1 MLIQKPTKCKNS
13 HTCALQHLA
22 LSKRVAS
29 VRKQLSVVLPVFP
42 VGKFGKTGVGGALE
56 PVDRRQVLL
65 VGDARHAGY
74 VVVAAKTQRVLP
86 SRGTHTRW
94 PQIVDLHHWQP
105 IVVLAKQGAGTA

>member
-1 MLIQKPTKCKNS
+1 M
-13 HTCALQHLA
+13 
-22 LSKRVAS
+22 AS
-29 VRKQLSVVLPVFP
+29 VRIQLSVVVPVLPG
-42 VGKFGKTGVGGALE
+42 GKLGKTGVGGALE
-56 PVDRRQVLL
+56 PVDRRQLLL
-65 VGDARHAGY
+65 VGHAGHPGY